1 MKFRPLAT
9 LILALSCHA
18 GAVEPTGLR
27 SWTSISG
34 NRVTGKATEMTPNG
48 SVQLV
53 TKDGREL
60 TIGIAEFS
68 KADQAFLEEH
78 FGRKA
83 PPQAVTTGI
92 HRGPL
97 KADADTSY
105 HLYLP
110 KDLDP
115 ELRSPVLIWTQSDG
129 AKPGTLQRF
138 SEAADVLGMIIASP
152 VEARNEGQVTL
163 INNMAHSRSVLSKL
177 GREFSINREAVHFGG
192 DKSGAAAA
200 FQNSAKMKSA
210 GTFTVSGFFTP
221 DMTAVNEGHHFMA
234 GSTNSSN
241 RYLTAWAAAKFGEE
255 GTHYLY
261 EGTREMPES
270 GDIAIGM
277 TWMYA
282 QGLYENLASR
292 GAEAAAFEKRALPW
306 LKELAETSEGDAA
319 YLTRMLTK
327 ECKLRGR
334 FKQEVERLH
343 SKLTRNPET
352 VIHVKGLE
360 ALDDFSEKELAKY
373 GNHFSPLPEH
383 APKKF
388 ERMSANL
395 AEKYQEADDLQPI
408 FKQLAK
414 PTHR

>member
-1 MKFRPLAT
+1 
-9 LILALSCHA
+9 
-18 GAVEPTGLR
+18 
-27 SWTSISG
+27 
-34 NRVTGKATEMTPNG
+34 
-48 SVQLV
+48 
-53 TKDGREL
+53 
-60 TIGIAEFS
+60 
-68 KADQAFLEEH
+68 
-78 FGRKA
+78 
-83 PPQAVTTGI
+83 
-92 HRGPL
+92 
-97 KADADTSY
+97 
-105 HLYLP
+105 
-110 KDLDP
+110 
-115 ELRSPVLIWTQSDG
+115 
-129 AKPGTLQRF
+129 
-138 SEAADVLGMIIASP
+138 
-152 VEARNEGQVTL
+152 
-163 INNMAHSRSVLSKL
+163 
-177 GREFSINREAVHFGG
+177 
-192 DKSGAAAA
+192 
-200 FQNSAKMKSA
+200 
-210 GTFTVSGFFTP
+210 
-221 DMTAVNEGHHFMA
+221 MA